1 MPMLSVTNSPSSWE
15 EVVDTPNKPQAS
27 DEEEVP
33 AQPAT
38 APSPALPARN
48 PFRPLSRRRRQAQL
62 PEPPAAVER
71 PSANLV
77 FDASPTT
84 IAAALA
90 KAGAPSDESSLAW
103 RPGVDSD
110 AELGVDA
117 DIEIEIDDA
126 DENGTASPR

>member
-1 MPMLSVTNSPSSWE
+1 M
-15 EVVDTPNKPQAS
+15 DTPNKPQTS
-27 DEEEVP
+27 DEEELP
-33 AQPAT
+33 APPV
-38 APSPALPARN
+38 PSPLPAPPARS

-71 PSANLV
+71 PSTSTV

-103 RPGVDSD
+103 RPGEVDED
-110 AELGVDA
+110 
-117 DIEIEIDDA
+117 
-126 DENGTASPR
+126 GTASSR

>member
-1 MPMLSVTNSPSSWE
+1 M
-15 EVVDTPNKPQAS
+15 DTPKKPQTS

-33 AQPAT
+33 ALPAP
-38 APSPALPARN
+38 ASSPALPARS

-71 PSANLV
+71 PSTSMV

-90 KAGAPSDESSLAW
+90 KAGSPSDESSLAW
-103 RPGVDSD
+103 RPGHAS
-110 AELGVDA
+110 GVDV
-117 DIEIEIDDA
+117 DVNVEIEL
-126 DENGTASPR
+126 DEDGDGTASPR

>member
-1 MPMLSVTNSPSSWE
+1 
-15 EVVDTPNKPQAS
+15 
-27 DEEEVP
+27 
-33 AQPAT
+33 
-38 APSPALPARN
+38 
-48 PFRPLSRRRRQAQL
+48 LSRRRRQAQL